1 MNYESEQLYGKHDI
15 YELVYTSSYYYSL
28 VATTRVLLE

>member
-15 YELVYTSSYYYSL
+15 YELVYTSSYYYSCSYY
-28 VATTRVLLE
+28 